1 MTTTEFGSL
10 GEPIEQ
16 TQIRVRKAARCLPRH
31 GLGHAYGHVSA
42 RLDDS
47 SFLVCAPKPMGL
59 LEVGEPGTVVPT
71 EGALPDGV
79 LGEVRVHQQIYK
91 RRPDVNGIIRTFL
104 EATLTLSTMRLT
116 PRARHGFSAYFHP
129 QPPLW
134 DDPALLR
141 NDEAAAGVAETLG
154 DARAIVLRGNGVV
167 VTGAT
172 IEETAAMVFYL
183 EQGAKTELAVL
194 ACGGHPDADPVILT
208 PEQAEARNTGVG
220 RIYERMWD
228 YLTDGDPE

>member
-16 TQIRVRKAARCLPRH
+16 TQIRVRKAARCLPRY

-42 RLDDS
+42 RLDD
-47 SFLVCAPKPMGL
+47 
-59 LEVGEPGTVVPT
+59 
-71 EGALPDGV
+71 
-79 LGEVRVHQQIYK
+79 
-91 RRPDVNGIIRTFL
+91 
-104 EATLTLSTMRLT
+104 
-116 PRARHGFSAYFHP
+116 
-129 QPPLW
+129 
-134 DDPALLR
+134 
-141 NDEAAAGVAETLG
+141 AAAGVAETLG

-194 ACGGHPDADPVILT
+194 ACGGHSDADPVILT
-208 PEQAEARNTGVG
+208 PEQAEARNTGAG
-220 RIYERMWD
+220 RIFERMWD